1 MDRFLCVFLCLVL
14 IATSI
19 CVLRYCGLDQPSSE
33 HTDPTTLETE
43 PRTTEPT
50 VVTTEPTKVPEPTVF
65 LYDVPLSKELQIHI
79 TNLCEK
85 HHIDPAIVVSMIFW
99 ESSFRA
105 DVMGDNG
112 DSYGL
117 MQIQPKWHYERMQ
130 KLGCTN
136 LLDPFQNVTVG
147 VDILAEQIARYN
159 GDIAKALTAYN
170 QGHYYGTVTQYAKNI
185 LAYAEE
191 INNER
196 GQ

>member
-1 MDRFLCVFLCLVL
+1 MDRALCVFLCLVL
-14 IATSI
+14 IATSVF
-19 CVLRYCGLDQPSSE
+19 VLRYCGLDQRDSE
-33 HTDPTTLETE
+33 HTDPTTLEAE
-43 PRTTEPT
+43 PHITEPT
-50 VVTTEPTKVPEPTVF
+50 VVATEPTKATEPTVV
-65 LYDVPLSKELQIHI
+65 LYDVPLSEELQLHI
-79 TNLCEK
+79 TNLCER
-85 HHIDPAIVVSMIFW
+85 HHINPAIIVSMIFW

-159 GDIAKALTAYN
+159 GDVTKAIVAYN
-170 QGHYYGTVTQYAKNI
+170 QGSYYGTVTQYAKNI

>member
-1 MDRFLCVFLCLVL
+1 MDRFLCVAF
-14 IATSI
+14 
-19 CVLRYCGLDQPSSE
+19 CVLVMVVAVVVLASYGTPDVEPTITETLPTASNISE
-33 HTDPTTLETE
+33 EPTEATTE
-43 PRTTEPT
+43 PTKSTEPT
-50 VVTTEPTKVPEPTVF
+50 VV
-65 LYDVPLSKELQIHI
+65 LYDVPLSEELQLHI
-79 TNLCEK
+79 TNLCER
-85 HHIDPAIVVSMIFW
+85 HHINPAIIVSMIFW

-117 MQIQPKWHYERMQ
+117 MQIQPKWHYDRMQ

-159 GDIAKALTAYN
+159 GDVTKAIVAYN
-170 QGHYYGTVTQYAKNI
+170 QGSYYGTVTQYAKNI